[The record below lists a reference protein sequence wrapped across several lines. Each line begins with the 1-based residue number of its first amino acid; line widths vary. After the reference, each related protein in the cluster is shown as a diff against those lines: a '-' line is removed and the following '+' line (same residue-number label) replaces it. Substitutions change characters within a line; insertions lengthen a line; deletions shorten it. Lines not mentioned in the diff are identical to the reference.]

1 MDGWLTWCQFWLKS
15 TSRPHSTLVI
25 PPSSPWSPLRGDGG
39 EGCVGFPAL
48 STDFISVWFGLCLS
62 LYFDTY
68 NFSRVLGISVIP
80 DLLHTHCYLITM
92 YTLAPTA
99 ALARPSS
106 VYLAQV
112 EKRDSCESCTSSHL
126 FYIYIYIHV
135 YMKYTGRM
143 GYHGIWWCIYIIW
156 YMYIIYRYI
165 QQTKWHMGVSYMED
179 PFKSVIW
186 SDK

>member
-1 MDGWLTWCQFWLKS
+1 MDGWLTWCQSWLKS

-39 EGCVGFPAL
+39 GGCVGFPAL

-126 FYIYIYIHV
+126 FYIYIYTYMYTWNILGEWDIMEYDGV
-135 YMKYTGRM
+135 Y
-143 GYHGIWWCIYIIW
+143 IYI
-156 YMYIIYRYI
+156 
-165 QQTKWHMGVSYMED
+165 
-179 PFKSVIW
+179 
-186 SDK
+186 